1 MNPPSLLRRLYD
13 SVALFALL
21 NMLLLVG
28 LAALGMFSGALSPEK
43 VQAIAAVLKGSAPE
57 TATPAVELPVETTAV
72 EEASEPS
79 LPVLPDEEKNEIIR
93 REAERIK
100 EELRQRLAL
109 NNSILLRVQAEREAF
124 QKEQAD
130 AARLAVA
137 TARQRDTEGFRK
149 QIEILEG
156 LKPKAAVQHLLGQS
170 EVDEAARLLVEM
182 DTRKAQKIVQAA
194 SDPPQLQ
201 RMMTILQRLR
211 EVAPEKSAELAAGG
225 IAQP

>member
-13 SVALFALL
+13 SAATFALL
-21 NMLLLVG
+21 NLLVLG
-28 LAALGMFSGALSPEK
+28 GIAAYAGFSGTLTADK
-43 VQAIAAVLKGSAPE
+43 VQAIAAILNGSMPSPAHASTEMPAESTSAPS
-57 TATPAVELPVETTAV
+57 TD
-72 EEASEPS
+72 EP
-79 LPVLPDEEKNEIIR
+79 LAPIPPDDVKDEILR

-130 AARLAVA
+130 AARLAAA

-156 LKPKAAVQHLLGQS
+156 LKPKAAVQHLLGQGD
-170 EVDEAARLLVEM
+170 VDEAARLLVEM

-201 RMMTILQRLR
+201 RMLNILQRLR
-211 EVAPEKSAELAAGG
+211 EVAPEKSAELAGG
-225 IAQP
+225 GVPAP